1 MPLLGIEPKTYSLQG
16 SCATTTPKRLERE
29 EREGDKSL
37 NYMSRLSLGLNNLL
51 GRNRNGEP
59 YS

>member
-37 NYMSRLSLGLNNLL
+37 NYMSRLSLGD
-51 GRNRNGEP
+51 
-59 YS
+59 YAVK